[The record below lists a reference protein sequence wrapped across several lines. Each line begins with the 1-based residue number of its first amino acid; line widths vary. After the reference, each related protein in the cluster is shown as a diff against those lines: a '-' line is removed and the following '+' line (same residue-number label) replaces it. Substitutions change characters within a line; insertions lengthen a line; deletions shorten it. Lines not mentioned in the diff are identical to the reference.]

1 MNDPITQISAE
12 TIVIDADS
20 HVMEPADL
28 WTRYLEE
35 PYRDRA
41 IRIEE
46 IDGVETLLMDNQPI
60 LAGRLAGLGGVHLDR
75 SKVFGPDMKYQD
87 GCPPA
92 SYDPAER
99 AKLYDAW
106 GVDKGVLFPTI
117 GILPFPTDDQDLASA
132 YCRAYNRW
140 QHDHHKAI
148 PDRTIPIAIIN
159 WASLDDAVDELKA
172 CIRVGFA
179 GLFVPPEVINGLL
192 PGNPFFDPIWR
203 RCAEAGIPGCLHVIV
218 RFVGAAVPF
227 RVWQDGDAGPLFSFG
242 LGAIGQI
249 EPALASMIIDGL
261 FDRMPTLKI
270 LAVEAGCGW
279 AAHLM
284 DRLDQKY
291 RHFRDLLATPLEL
304 KPSEYIKRNCYFS
317 AEPEERTIG
326 AMLDLVGEDRI
337 LWGSDF
343 PHIDSSMDAPGFIS
357 ASIADLSPARQQAV
371 LGKNAAKLFQ
381 IQE

>member
-1 MNDPITQISAE
+1 MRKQN
-12 TIVIDADS
+12 IVIDSDS

-28 WTRYLEE
+28 WVRYLEKE
-35 PYRDRA
+35 YRQRA

-46 IDGVETLLMDNQPI
+46 RDGVETLLMDDQPV
-60 LAGRLAGLGGVHLDR
+60 LTGRLASLGGIHLRR
-75 SKVFGPDMKYQD
+75 SEAFAVNMKYKD
-87 GCPPA
+87 GCPIA
-92 SYDPAER
+92 SYDPQER
-99 AKLYDAW
+99 AKLYDEW
-106 GVDKGVLFPTI
+106 GVDMGVLFPTI
-117 GILPFPTDDQDLASA
+117 GILPFPTDDQALASA

-148 PDRTIPIAIIN
+148 PGRTIPIAIIN
-159 WASLDDAVDELKA
+159 WVSLDDAIDELKA
-172 CIRVGFA
+172 CIKMGFG
-179 GLFVPPEVINGLL
+179 GLFVPPEVINGLR

-203 RCAEAGIPGCLHVIV
+203 LCEEAGIPGCLHVIV
-218 RFVGAAVPF
+218 RFGGAAVPF
-227 RVWQDGDAGPLFSFG
+227 RDWHNSGAGPLFAFA
-242 LGAIGQI
+242 LGAVGQI
-249 EPALASMIIDGL
+249 EPALATMIIDGL
-261 FDRMPTLKI
+261 FDRFEKLKI

-291 RHFRDLLATPLEL
+291 GHFRELLATPLKS
-304 KPSEYIKRNCYFS
+304 KPSEYIKHNCYFT
-317 AEPEERTIG
+317 AEPGERTIG

-343 PHIDSSMDAPGFIS
+343 PHIDSSMEAPTLIRK
-357 ASIADLSPARQQAV
+357 AIAHLSPARQQAV

>member
-1 MNDPITQISAE
+1 MKIKSDA
-12 TIVIDADS
+12 IVIDADS
-20 HVMEPADL
+20 HVMEPPDL
-28 WTRYLEE
+28 WTQYLEE
-35 PYRDRA
+35 KYRHRA

-46 IDGVETLLMDNQPI
+46 IDGVETLLVDNQPI
-60 LAGRLAGLGGVHLDR
+60 LTGRLAGLGGVHLDR
-75 SKVFGPDMKYQD
+75 TKVFAAEMKYLD

-92 SYDPAER
+92 SYDPRER
-99 AKLYDAW
+99 ARLYDAW
-106 GVDKGVLFPTI
+106 GVDRGVLFPTI

-140 QHDHHKAI
+140 QHDHHAAI

-159 WASLDDAVDELKA
+159 WASLDDAVHELKA
-172 CIRVGFA
+172 CISRGFA
-179 GLFVPPEVINGLL
+179 GLFVPPEVVNGMRL
-192 PGNPFFDPIWR
+192 GNPFFDPIWQL
-203 RCAEAGIPGCLHVIV
+203 CAEAGIPGCLHVIV
-218 RFVGAAVPF
+218 RFSGAAVPF
-227 RVWQDGDAGPLFSFG
+227 RVWQDSGAGPLFSFA

-249 EPALASMIIDGL
+249 EPALASMVIDGL

-291 RHFRDLLATPLEL
+291 RHFRDLIATPLKL
-304 KPSEYIKRNCYFS
+304 KPSEYIQRNCYFS

-343 PHIDSSMDAPGFIS
+343 PHIDSTLDAPELIS
-357 ASIADLSPARQQAV
+357 AAIADLSPIRQQAV
-371 LGKNAAKLFQ
+371 LGKNAARLFQ